1 MMEGYGVTS
10 NMLAATRYEV
20 TDGEN
25 RARQHLERA
34 HNTSEGAT
42 GMATAPCR
50 DMRRTMINSGV
61 VTTSTR
67 PPTGALRNLQRARQ
81 AP

>member
-1 MMEGYGVTS
+1 MKS

-25 RARQHLERA
+25 RPRQHLERVST
-34 HNTSEGAT
+34 TSEGADQY
-42 GMATAPCR
+42 ATAPCR
-50 DMRRTMINSGV
+50 EMRRTMINSGV

-67 PPTGALRNLQRARQ
+67 PPTGALRSLPRAQRAR
-81 AP
+81 